1 MGKAWK
7 AGSNILNAFIEPQW
21 TVEKK
26 GEGLPQFTVF
36 AGLNVTF
43 GK

>member
-1 MGKAWK
+1 MWK
-7 AGSNILNAFIEPQW
+7 SGANILNAFIEPQW
-21 TVEKK
+21 TVERK
-26 GEGLPQFTVF
+26 GDGLLQFTLF